1 MAELEPC
8 PFCGQTPGTE
18 VEVTQMGG
26 GEDHVDFKVVCG
38 ECGTEKAA
46 RLTIRGKCDFA
57 LVEQA
62 MIHAVSAWNRR
73 VVKGENGE
81 HEKAD

>member
-1 MAELEPC
+1 MNELKAC
-8 PFCGQTPGTE
+8 PFCGKMPGTE

-62 MIHAVSAWNRR
+62 MIKAASLWNRR
-73 VVKGENGE
+73 VVKEGGG
-81 HEKAD
+81 DT